1 MQSTGGWQFGF
12 GGSAGIKDSSNSTK
26 STGRL
31 IRVILLGQPGVG
43 KTACIKLEE
52 VCRAIARIKVRTRY
66 IKLNELRKTIS
77 RAIAVRFASRR
88 FIGEYDCSIER
99 VYRVGSQDSIVAY
112 DNSHQRIL
120 PATSWEIADPP
131 GNPAK
136 APSESRLRW
145 ADAIL
150 LVYSVTDRVSFDE
163 TWRLRFLL
171 NQARK
176 SSKKLAAPVV
186 LLVGN
191 KTDLGGPPDGD
202 RMVSTAE
209 GRKRA
214 RDIEAHGFHEISAR
228 ESYEQVMAVFV
239 SVARLVL
246 LLPASS
252 SEEMQQQQQQQQH
265 HQLAAG
271 GGAYS
276 SSSFRL
282 RASTDGSI
290 DARRRQTVL
299 QPLSKRRLSISARG
313 APH

>member
-12 GGSAGIKDSSNSTK
+12 GGSAGIKDSSNSAK

-43 KTACIKLEE
+43 KT
-52 VCRAIARIKVRTRY
+52 
-66 IKLNELRKTIS
+66 
-77 RAIAVRFASRR
+77 VRFASRR

-99 VYRVGSQDSIVAY
+99 VYRVGSQDSLVAY
-112 DNSHQRIL
+112 NNSQPYPQPHNQRIL
-120 PATSWEIADPP
+120 PAASWEIADPP

-145 ADAIL
+145 ADAVL

-191 KTDLGGPPDGD
+191 KTDLAGPPDGD
-202 RMVSTAE
+202 RMVSTTE
-209 GRKRA
+209 GSKRA

-228 ESYEQVMAVFV
+228 ESYEQVTAVFV

-252 SEEMQQQQQQQQH
+252 SEEMQQQQQQQQ